1 MFLVEYGFPVDLVNI
16 LVTLYVT
23 KTRYS
28 MEILNRNRN
37 KPKKK
42 YYIEIEEKKILYT
55 LNQLGRYFWI
65 SIYCEDQ
72 VYDSFLL

>member
-1 MFLVEYGFPVDLVNI
+1 MFLVEYCFPVDLVNI
-16 LVTLYVT
+16 LVTLYIT

-28 MEILNRNRN
+28 MKILNRN
-37 KPKKK
+37 KDMSKKMF
-42 YYIEIEEKKILYT
+42 YIEIEKILLT
-55 LNQLGRYFWI
+55 FNKLGRYFWI

>member
-1 MFLVEYGFPVDLVNI
+1 MFLVEYGFPVGLVHI
-16 LVTLYVT
+16 LVTLYTT

-28 MEILNRNRN
+28 MKILNRNKNRL
-37 KPKKK
+37 KKK
-42 YYIEIEEKKILYT
+42 FYLEIEKILLT

>member
-1 MFLVEYGFPVDLVNI
+1 MFLVEYCFPVDLIHI
-16 LVTLYVT
+16 LVTLYTT

-28 MEILNRNRN
+28 MKILNRNKN
-37 KPKKK
+37 KLKKK
-42 YYIEIEEKKILYT
+42 FYIEIEKILLT